1 MSMQTI
7 IKQTETAKKLK
18 SHLNMILVENNW
30 LLNQIDFNEVEGLMN
45 QMQAAEHI
53 FITAAGRSGFAMR
66 SAAMR
71 LMHFGFQVYFVGDT
85 TTPAIQAGDMLVAA
99 SGSGTTS
106 TIVKAAEKAKSVG
119 AKVVALTTQPKSP
132 LGETADLIVNIPA
145 AEKQDHD
152 SSKSR
157 QYAGGLFEQFL
168 LLLSDAIF
176 HELWKASGIPA
187 EELWKRHA
195 NLE

>member
-85 TTPAIQAGDMLVAA
+85 TTPAIQAGDLLVAA

-119 AKVVALTTQPKSP
+119 AQVVALTTQPKSP

-168 LLLSDAIF
+168 LLLNDAIF

>member
-1 MSMQTI
+1 MQTI

-85 TTPAIQAGDMLVAA
+85 TTPAIQAGDLLVAA

-106 TIVKAAEKAKSVG
+106 NIVKAAEKAKSVG
-119 AKVVALTTQPKSP
+119 AQVVALTTQPKSP

-168 LLLSDAIF
+168 LLLNDAIF

>member
-7 IKQTETAKKLK
+7 TKQTETAKKLK

-30 LLNQIDFNEVEGLMN
+30 LLNQIDFNEVEALMN
-45 QMQAAEHI
+45 QVQSAEHI

-66 SAAMR
+66 STAMR
-71 LMHFGFQVYFVGDT
+71 LMHFGLKVYFVGDT
-85 TTPAIQAGDMLVAA
+85 TTPAIQSGDLLIAA

-106 TIVKAAEKAKSVG
+106 TIVKAAEKAKGVG
-119 AKVVALTTQPKSP
+119 AKVAALTTQVKSP
-132 LGETADLIVNIPA
+132 LGDLADLIVNIPA

-168 LLLSDAIF
+168 LLLGDAIF
-176 HELWKASGIPA
+176 HELWKASGIAA

>member
-1 MSMQTI
+1 MHTI
-7 IKQTETAKKLK
+7 KNQTETAKKLK
-18 SHLNMILVENNW
+18 ANLNMILEENSW
-30 LLNQIDFNEVEGLMN
+30 LLNQIDFNEVEALMKYI
-45 QMQAAEHI
+45 QGAENI
-53 FITAAGRSGFAMR
+53 FIIAAGRSGFAMR

-71 LMHFGFQVYFVGDT
+71 LMHFGLKVHFVGDT
-85 TTPAIQAGDMLVAA
+85 TTLAIQSGDLLIAA

-106 TIVKAAEKAKSVG
+106 TIVKAGDKARSVG
-119 AKVVALTTQPKSP
+119 AAVAVLTTQVKSP
-132 LGETADLIVNIPA
+132 LAALADLIVQIPA
-145 AEKQDHD
+145 ADKQDHD
-152 SSKSR
+152 NNRSR

-176 HELWKASGIPA
+176 HQLWKASGIPA